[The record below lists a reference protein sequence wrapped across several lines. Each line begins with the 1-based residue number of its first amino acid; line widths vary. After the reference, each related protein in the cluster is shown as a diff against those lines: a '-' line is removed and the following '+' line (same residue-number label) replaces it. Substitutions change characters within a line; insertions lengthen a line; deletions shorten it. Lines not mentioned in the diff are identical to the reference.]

1 MFNKKLR
8 TLNFKFYSTQGI
20 RYSNFSLAELYSYEH
35 FAEIRQR
42 IFYTLAFL
50 LFATILTFSK
60 IKIVVKILESSVSTI
75 QFFQSSPDEYFFS
88 TFIIS
93 FSTGLIICIP
103 FIFSQIIF
111 FFRPALS
118 LNEKLTINFLLVSS
132 IVLFFIGIFFSYF
145 LLIPAALNF
154 FIFYSSDVLEPFLSF
169 EEYYNFVSGL
179 FISTGLVFQL
189 PIIQV
194 ILSLTNIINAK
205 MMLSFWRPIL
215 LLSTI
220 LGALLTPSADPITQ
234 LLLSLALFLL
244 YFLGILIS
252 MRLS

>member
-1 MFNKKLR
+1 MFNTKNR
-8 TLNFKFYSTQGI
+8 TLNFKFYSTYGTP
-20 RYSNFSLAELYSYEH
+20 YSGFSLAELYSYEH

-42 IFYTLAFL
+42 IFYSLGFL
-50 LFATILTFSK
+50 FLTSILIFSK
-60 IKIVVKILESSVSTI
+60 IKIVVKILESSISAI

-93 FSTGLIICIP
+93 FSTGVILCIP
-103 FIFSQIIF
+103 FVFSQIIF
-111 FFRPALS
+111 FLRPALS
-118 LNEKLTINFLLVSS
+118 INEKGTINFLLGSS
-132 IVLFFIGIFFSYF
+132 ILLFFIGIIFSYF
-145 LLIPAALNF
+145 ILIPAALNF

-194 ILSLTNIINAK
+194 ILSLTNIINTK
-205 MMLSFWRPIL
+205 MMLGLWRPIL
-215 LLSTI
+215 FLSTI

-234 LLLSLALFLL
+234 LLLSFALFLL
-244 YFLGILIS
+244 YFLGIIIS
-252 MRLS
+252 KYLT